1 MSPSVRIGLSEFALV
16 ALRGEER
23 GVSSAQ
29 ASARMAR
36 AVRYYL
42 GAKDRERPGWRY
54 PSFLREDE
62 EEGGSVELE
71 LRIDDAV
78 WRSFEAEA
86 KKQGVS
92 TTRLVEHAALY
103 FVADLNAG
111 RIEARILEGAE
122 TGEVPGMDPEESG
135 S

>member
-23 GVSSAQ
+23 VASSVQ

-42 GAKDRERPGWRY
+42 RAKDRERPGWRY
-54 PSFLREDE
+54 PSFLRER
-62 EEGGSVELE
+62 EEGEGSVELE
-71 LRIDDAV
+71 LRVDDDV

-111 RIEARILEGAE
+111 RIEARILEEGE
-122 TGEVPGMDPEESG
+122 TGEAPGTNPEAG
-135 S
+135 I